1 MGNGKSK
8 KALAVMFKAPE
19 PGKVKTRLVPP
30 LTYGQAAGLYGCF
43 IKDVLNTAKGIEGVD
58 IYGAFAG
65 SIKDGADY
73 GVNLFGQEGT
83 GLGERIYGVFRA
95 LFLKGHERAVVI
107 GSDSPDIPPENIK
120 DAFVLLDSTEL
131 VLGPA
136 LDGGYYLVAMKRL
149 MDEPF
154 KDIPWSTGAVLDA
167 TVKRAK
173 EAEISFKLLQPWHD
187 IDTIHDLARL
197 DRAAAPLTAN
207 FLLKSGLPLNP

>member
-1 MGNGKSK
+1 MRKEKN
-8 KALAVMFKAPE
+8 ALAVMFKAPE

-30 LTYGQAAGLYGCF
+30 LTYEQAAKLYGCF
-43 IKDVLNTAKGIEGVD
+43 IKDVLNTAKGLEGVD

-65 SIKDGADY
+65 NIKDGEVY
-73 GVNLFGQEGT
+73 GVSLFEQEGT
-83 GLGERIYGVFRA
+83 GLGERIYNVFRA

-107 GSDSPDIPPENIK
+107 GSDSPDLPAENIK
-120 DAFVLLDSTEL
+120 DAFGLLDGTEL

-154 KDIPWSTGAVLDA
+154 MDIPWSTGDVLEA

-173 EAEISFKLLQPWHD
+173 GAAIPFKLLKPWHD
-187 IDTIHDLARL
+187 IDTVHDLTRL
-197 DRAAAPLTAN
+197 NGKAAPLTAN